1 MVKEKDLNCLWL
13 ARKIPL
19 PLSSGES
26 NYTAHLAQALALA
39 GSAVTFIGLDDPV
52 APALRLAGAFENQID
67 WSIAPGLPNPTI
79 LALASPLPLVAAR
92 YGTRH
97 YARYLK
103 ETLCVR
109 DFDAI
114 ILDQY
119 SMVWAIPHLRRAKW
133 KRERPL
139 IAHIAHDFETDVTSD
154 IARNFRGSPFRKA
167 ALYLNARKT
176 AIAEHKLAHAA
187 NIIVT
192 LTAEDRESFARL
204 SPLSTRL
211 VLAPGYNGPRAP
223 ERPIVAATPRRV
235 AVVGNFHWVAKQMN
249 LTAFLEAADPIFE
262 SAGIGLDIV
271 GEMPDHLRKVCAA
284 RVKATRFHGF
294 VDDLGEFLAAR
305 RMGLVIEETG
315 GGFKLKVL
323 DYVFNRVP
331 IAAISGSMAGLPLT
345 AGHDY
350 LCFESMQELALGVAA
365 AIDDLERLNSMQR
378 TAYAKCEKRF
388 DWGDRGRILY
398 DAILQAVDRQS

>member
-19 PLSSGES
+19 PLNSGET

-39 GSAVTFIGLDDPV
+39 GSAVTFIGLDNPI
-52 APALRLAGAFENQID
+52 APAMRLAEAFEKRID
-67 WSIAPGLPNPTI
+67 WSIAPGLPNPII

-92 YGTRH
+92 YGTRQ
-97 YARYLK
+97 YARYLIG
-103 ETLCVR
+103 TLCVG

-119 SMVWAIPHLRRAKW
+119 SMVWAIPHLRKAKW
-133 KRERPL
+133 KREGPV

-176 AIAEHKLAHAA
+176 AIAEHKLARAA

-192 LTAEDRESFARL
+192 LTAEDAESFARL
-204 SPLSTRL
+204 SSSSTRL
-211 VLAPGYNGPRAP
+211 VLAPGYDGPRAP
-223 ERPIVAATPRRV
+223 ERPIVAGTSRRV
-235 AVVGNFHWVAKQMN
+235 AVVGNYHWVAKQMN
-249 LTAFLEAADPIFE
+249 LTDFLEAADPIFE

-271 GEMPDHLRKVCAA
+271 GEIPDHLRKACAA

-294 VDDLGEFLAAR
+294 VDNLGEFLAAR
-305 RMGLVIEETG
+305 RMGLVVEETG

-323 DYVFNRVP
+323 DYIFNRLP
-331 IAAISGSMAGLPLT
+331 IAAIKGSMAGLPLT
-345 AGHDY
+345 AGRDY
-350 LCFESMQELALGVAA
+350 LCFESMQELARGVAA
-365 AIDDLERLNSMQR
+365 AIDDVERLNSMQR
-378 TAYAKCEKRF
+378 TAYANCEKSF

-398 DAILQAVDRQS
+398 DAIRQAVDRQS